1 MRFAIAMLC
10 GFAVARLPLR
20 LRWDGVR
27 NRSARSAAGL
37 AVAVVVLVL
46 GLGGCKSAEAY
57 REDATATALEII
69 ENKQRAAL
77 GEAEDFDV
85 RPAAAD
91 LRKRLLL
98 DQGLRASFV
107 ASPDTRD
114 VEPIDELS
122 DRGYLTA
129 SDDRPAPPWLD
140 RAGEGP
146 MVITLEEALQIGAR
160 NSRSY
165 QSQKEQV
172 FFEALDLD
180 LEREA
185 FRTSWAGLLSSEAIR
200 DLGADPDVSG
210 LEHTGELSLRRR
222 FKTGVL
228 MTARLGVDLAQL
240 LTGSESSSLGV
251 FGDASV
257 SIPLLRGSGRFMV
270 TEPLKQAERDVVY
283 AIYALQRFRRSFAVD
298 VASSYFGVL
307 EQLDRV
313 VNAEENYRGLINSAR
328 RAQRLA
334 DMGRLPEIQVDQA
347 VQDELRARDRWVG
360 ALQGYEAQLDRL
372 KLVLGL
378 PTDARIALD
387 RDAFER
393 LTEQTAEL
401 IDPTLLEPEERE
413 SVAADAPIDLD
424 PPTLE
429 GGGPWEI
436 DPELAIVTAFNHR
449 LDLRTSLGRV
459 DDAQRGIVVAADDLR
474 ADLTLLGSMSVGER
488 RGLGGANRDDASL
501 RLDEGRY
508 SGLLT
513 LDLPLERTAE
523 RNRYRESWIALE
535 QRVRDAQE
543 LEDQIKLD
551 TRSALRTLLQSRESI
566 GIQARSV
573 RLAERRVRSTELF
586 LEQGRAEIRDVL
598 EARESL
604 ISARN
609 ALTAALVDYR
619 IAELELQRDL
629 GVLEVAADGLWR
641 ELTPELLESRLR
653 ETRPSS
659 PASPEAR
666 PTPEPPFPSET
677 SP

>member
-1 MRFAIAMLC
+1 
-10 GFAVARLPLR
+10 
-20 LRWDGVR
+20 
-27 NRSARSAAGL
+27 
-37 AVAVVVLVL
+37 
-46 GLGGCKSAEAY
+46 
-57 REDATATALEII
+57 
-69 ENKQRAAL
+69 
-77 GEAEDFDV
+77 
-85 RPAAAD
+85 
-91 LRKRLLL
+91 
-98 DQGLRASFV
+98 
-107 ASPDTRD
+107 
-114 VEPIDELS
+114 
-122 DRGYLTA
+122 
-129 SDDRPAPPWLD
+129 
-140 RAGEGP
+140 

-240 LTGSESSSLGV
+240 LTGSESSSLGI

-257 SIPLLRGSGRFMV
+257 SIPLLRGSGRFVV

-401 IDPTLLEPEERE
+401 VDPTLLEPEERE
-413 SVAADAPIDLD
+413 AVAADAPIDLD

-488 RGLGGANRDDASL
+488 RGVGGASRDDASL

-523 RNRYRESWIALE
+523 RNRYRESWITLE

-551 TRSALRTLLQSRESI
+551 TRIALRTLLQSRESI

-641 ELTPELLESRLR
+641 ELTPDLLG
-653 ETRPSS
+653 P
-659 PASPEAR
+659 SPETPATPDGASSR
-666 PTPEPPFPSET
+666 EALPTPPTNPMHPTPEAPSTPEPPAPSET